1 MQQGL
6 VHIYCGDGKGKTTA
20 ATGLAVRCA
29 GGDGNVLWFQFLKR
43 DISGERSGLAQLKH
57 VTMLSGYDK
66 MKFTFQMT
74 QEEKQQ
80 AAGFYREKIEQIA
93 LCIQENDYDML
104 VLDETFGA
112 ISSGLVDEEQIVKLL
127 TNRPKGL
134 EVVMTGRNPSEQLL
148 EMADYISEIKKV
160 RHPYDKGIAARKK
173 IEF

>member
-1 MQQGL
+1 
-6 VHIYCGDGKGKTTA
+6 
-20 ATGLAVRCA
+20 
-29 GGDGNVLWFQFLKR
+29 
-43 DISGERSGLAQLKH
+43 LKH